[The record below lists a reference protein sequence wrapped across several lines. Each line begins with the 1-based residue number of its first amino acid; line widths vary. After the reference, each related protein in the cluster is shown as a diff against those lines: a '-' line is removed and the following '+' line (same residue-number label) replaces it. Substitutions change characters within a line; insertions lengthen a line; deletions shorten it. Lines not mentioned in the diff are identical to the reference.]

1 MTEVIAS
8 AGISSSESSPTV
20 LHPNNK
26 SNTMATE
33 FMIINGNVAPQNIR
47 LLGIEKYGGCHGL
60 NGERNGKW
68 EIPGLK
74 VLPFSYKMSKFQGSN
89 VQ

>member
-33 FMIINGNVAPQNIR
+33 FMIINGTVKKKKS
-47 LLGIEKYGGCHGL
+47 LLL
-60 NGERNGKW
+60 
-68 EIPGLK
+68 
-74 VLPFSYKMSKFQGSN
+74 
-89 VQ
+89 